1 MNSNLIMGSIAK
13 PYGVKGWI
21 KIYSYTNPIC
31 NIIDYSRLWIL
42 EIKGKNIYFK
52 VKRIRLVNR
61 FIIVQLDGIKTR
73 EKAKKIIGSLIKLPK
88 NILPKLPKWEYYW
101 YQLENLSVLNK
112 EKKYIGKVNYIFV
125 TGSNDVLVVKNKEES
140 KEYFLPASVI
150 NNVNIKKGFLT
161 VKWDI
166 ADKI

>member
-1 MNSNLIMGSIAK
+1 MGSIAK
-13 PYGVKGWI
+13 SYGVKGWM
-21 KIYSYTNPIC
+21 KIYSYTNPRC

-61 FIIVQLDGIKTR
+61 FIIVQLYGIKTR

-88 NILPKLPKWEYYW
+88 NILPKLPLGEYYW
-101 YQLENLSVLNK
+101 YQIAKLRVLNK

-125 TGSNDVLVVKNKEES
+125 TGNNDVLVVKNKES
-140 KEYFLPASVI
+140 KEYFLPTSVI
-150 NNVNIKKGFLT
+150 NNVNIKKGRIT
-161 VKWDI
+161 V
-166 ADKI
+166 ADKGIIRRH